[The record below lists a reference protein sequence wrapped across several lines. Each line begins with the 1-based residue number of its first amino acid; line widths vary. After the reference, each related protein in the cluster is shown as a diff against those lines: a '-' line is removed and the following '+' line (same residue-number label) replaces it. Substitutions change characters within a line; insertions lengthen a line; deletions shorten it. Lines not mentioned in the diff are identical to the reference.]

1 MQNQF
6 EQILSNLSNFL
17 NTPLEPDENNICQI
31 KFNNNVVTQ
40 LGTRQDNK
48 DLVISSI
55 LGEIQETPYRNS
67 IFEIALQVNGASQI
81 NISGY
86 VGYGEVSQQL
96 YLFDLLRMDF
106 IQEDFLGTYLT
117 NFSSHAL
124 IWISS
129 LENNTLPSLNDFG
142 LYHI

>member
-6 EQILSNLSNFL
+6 EQILSNLGNFL
-17 NTPLEPDENNICQI
+17 NTPLQPDENNVCQI
-31 KFNNNVVTQ
+31 KFNNNVVIQ
-40 LGTRQDNK
+40 LGISRDNK
-48 DLVISSI
+48 DLVVSSV
-55 LGEIQETPYRNS
+55 LGEVQETPYRNG

-96 YLFDLLRMDF
+96 YLFDLLRVDF
-106 IQEDFLGTYLT
+106 IQGDFLGTYLT

-129 LENNTLPSLNDFG
+129 LENNTIPSLNDFG